1 MKKSLIILLCI
12 LAVACTSTKKES
24 ESVNEKSDLIGTWA
38 NISLLVTMKRLE
50 KNDSL
55 LHAKEGEWEST
66 LEIKPIETTFNSDST
81 FSSEYFSLDGQNF
94 HTALGKWWIEN
105 DSLAMLTEDGLTKYY
120 FEIKDDRVRFRATLD
135 WDGDGEVDDEYDGV
149 QVKIK

>member
-1 MKKSLIILLCI
+1 MIII
-12 LAVACTSTKKES
+12 ATVLAACSSSKKEA
-24 ESVNEKSDLIGTWA
+24 EVENDEKIEQSLIGTWA
-38 NISLLVTMKRLE
+38 NVSLLVTMKRLE

-66 LEIKPIETTFNSDST
+66 LMIKPIETTFNPDST
-81 FSSEYFSLDGQNF
+81 FRSDYFTLDGQNF
-94 HTALGKWWIEN
+94 NSTLGKWWVEN
-105 DSLAMLTEDGLTKYY
+105 DSLVMVTEDGLTRYY
-120 FEIKDDRVRFRATLD
+120 FEVKEDRVRFRATLD